1 MSLDFSRF
9 NTGTLFLVR
18 TPDVFPVGYANECF
32 SDMKK
37 LHFNFAALLET
48 WNCMDGIVWKNNQY
62 PRSSFWKKEERD
74 PIEECFLAADK
85 YDMAFLPEA
94 GVMHEQYML
103 ENKEGMLTS
112 YDGNVSRY
120 SRIGLVPTCPKALQY
135 FINKYDAL
143 YETYG
148 HHPSFQGFCLPCEN
162 LIDIS
167 YDKYSTELWQS
178 IYGTKLPTPEEI
190 SSDEETEK
198 KVIKFFEDAFI
209 AMYEKLAKHLKKK
222 YGLPLMHYPV
232 DKISSN
238 SFFQP
243 TYVSTNDNLTLM
255 AKIKELDMLNLQL
268 HPPLNPNPYFFKFE
282 AEFLMANSCGR
293 NCMADTHFYH
303 EFGAGRLPDTT
314 PKRIVD
320 NILSTL
326 TPYGISFFC
335 YGFMAEKLPL
345 WKKEL
350 NPGAPVFKV
359 YDEEHTVLARRKM
372 VVKTMDYIEILR
384 PLMCN
389 TSHWADCAIYYPEKL
404 DKDNIYSCYAMEH
417 IFGTHELFNAAAIPL
432 KVIDKIP
439 QSDKEQKLII
449 FNNVKSFSAEESNHL
464 KKYLSSGGHVVVIG
478 KCCSEIEQITGISV
492 HPSNALFVRSEDS
505 DDYNH
510 CFIRLP
516 ESGKHYFEENGQTIL
531 EYNDFT
537 PAVTRLGNVLYIG
550 MSDEIGRF
558 GQYRDFALASW
569 VKKYFYEQNKSCGVK
584 FNNVYVNV
592 ADKHQFTSCDLF
604 GNDRKCLLLIR
615 NFGVEQNNSTLSW
628 KLPEGMAVKKAW
640 YDGFEFDFMQG
651 ERLPLFE
658 HFCAVYAEK
667 I

>member
-62 PRSSFWKKEERD
+62 PRSSFWKNEERD

-112 YDGNVSRY
+112 YDGKVSRY

-335 YGFMAEKLPL
+335 YGFMAEKLRAAYPRDGAGCSDFTQSLMELGALVCTPRSPSCAKCPL
-345 WKKEL
+345 NGLCRAAAHGTQTRYPVLPEKKEKRKER
-350 NPGAPVFKV
+350 VFVFLLETPRGIAVRRRETGVLKGM
-359 YDEEHTVLARRKM
+359 DEFPSH
-372 VVKTMDYIEILR
+372 VVKGEETPEEVLKAWGVSAFTVVRSKNYTHIFTHIRWDMTCFYVRAEIVPFPTYSLEEIERDVSLPTAFRQCEEILF
-384 PLMCN
+384 L
-389 TSHWADCAIYYPEKL
+389 
-404 DKDNIYSCYAMEH
+404 
-417 IFGTHELFNAAAIPL
+417 
-432 KVIDKIP
+432 
-439 QSDKEQKLII
+439 
-449 FNNVKSFSAEESNHL
+449 
-464 KKYLSSGGHVVVIG
+464 
-478 KCCSEIEQITGISV
+478 
-492 HPSNALFVRSEDS
+492 
-505 DDYNH
+505 
-510 CFIRLP
+510 
-516 ESGKHYFEENGQTIL
+516 
-531 EYNDFT
+531 
-537 PAVTRLGNVLYIG
+537 
-550 MSDEIGRF
+550 
-558 GQYRDFALASW
+558 LA
-569 VKKYFYEQNKSCGVK
+569 
-584 FNNVYVNV
+584 
-592 ADKHQFTSCDLF
+592 
-604 GNDRKCLLLIR
+604 
-615 NFGVEQNNSTLSW
+615 
-628 KLPEGMAVKKAW
+628 
-640 YDGFEFDFMQG
+640 
-651 ERLPLFE
+651 
-658 HFCAVYAEK
+658 
-667 I
+667 